1 MSAAATGQS
10 ESKIDIRVGFMP
22 LVDCA
27 PVVVAARLGF
37 AEDEGLRLLLTRES
51 SWAALRDRISVGH
64 LDAAHML
71 APMPIAANLG
81 LMPYAASLVAPLA
94 LGTGGNTVTVSKSL
108 GGALIEAGGP
118 SDLDP
123 AAALQAMKRVVV
135 DRAARGQPRLTLGI
149 VHPHSAHH
157 YQLAYWL
164 SAAGV
169 EPGRDVEFVV
179 VAPPQMP
186 AALADGHVDGFCV
199 GEPWGSVSVAE
210 SGARILT
217 TGTHIWRG
225 SPEKVLGLRRDF
237 ADADPARAS
246 RIVRAVY
253 RAAEWCD
260 EPGNRGELATLLA
273 QPEYLDQPAGIIQL
287 GLDRRLT
294 GLSGVEIEAPGFMTF
309 AAGAATFPWISH
321 AAWLYAQMVRWGQ
334 VSHSPAALAAAST
347 SFRPDL
353 ARAALAPLGIALP
366 GTDSKVEGALPA
378 EAGIAATVGTITMGP
393 DSFFD
398 GGVFDMALIESVLA
412 AYETAHRS

>member
-1 MSAAATGQS
+1 MSATASNQS
-10 ESKIDIRVGFMP
+10 ASKIDIRVGFMP

-27 PVVVAARLGF
+27 PVIVAARLGF
-37 AEDEGLRLLLTRES
+37 AEEEGLRLLLARES
-51 SWAALRDRISVGH
+51 SWAALRDRISVGR

-81 LMPYAASLVAPLA
+81 LMPFAAQLVAPLA
-94 LGTGGNTVTVSKSL
+94 LGTGGNTVTVSRDL
-108 GGALIEAGGP
+108 AAALTEAGGP
-118 SDLDP
+118 RDLDP
-123 AAALQAMKRVVV
+123 GVAVQAMKRVVA
-135 DRAARGQPRLTLGI
+135 DRSAGGQPKLVLGI

-164 SAAGV
+164 SAAGL

-186 AALADGHVDGFCV
+186 AALGKGHIDGFCA
-199 GEPWGSVSVAE
+199 GEPWGSVAVAQ
-210 SGARILT
+210 SSARILT

-237 ADADPARAS
+237 ADADPARVS
-246 RIVRAVY
+246 SIVRAVY

-260 EPGNRGELATLLA
+260 RPGNRAELAALLSR
-273 QPEYLDQPAGIIQL
+273 PEHLDQPAGIIQR

-294 GLSGVEIEAPGFMTF
+294 GLAGVEIEAPGFMTF

-334 VSHSPAALAAAST
+334 VAHSTAALSAACA

-353 ARAALAPLGIALP
+353 ARASLAQLGIALP
-366 GTDSKVEGALPA
+366 ATDAKVEGALHA
-378 EAGIAATVGTITMGP
+378 ETAIAATTGPMSIGP
-393 DSFFD
+393 DTFFD
-398 GGVFDMALIESVLA
+398 GGDFDIARIEATLVAYA
-412 AYETAHRS
+412 AAQDE